1 VASCSWCRPT
11 REKLIGKEEE
21 ASVWDEEKN
30 KALTRWWWEEVWVKG
45 NVDATDEFMA
55 PNYVDHPNLPGLP
68 PGPEGMKQALTYYH
82 SASPELEATIDD
94 IFAAGDRVALR
105 WSARATHLGEW
116 LDVPPTGEHFTM
128 SGITIYRIAEGKAVE
143 GWNSI
148 EVNPTEEEQRWL
160 TEGGGWPGRSGD
172 IPATERDR
180 FPPFWEVLTRN
191 LSWRSRVAEAQERE
205 RIEQELHFARQIQQA
220 LLPEVN
226 PELDGWELT
235 TYYEPAREVGGDFYD
250 FLEFEDGRVGLVV
263 GDATGKGMPAA
274 LVMATTRGM
283 LRAVVQSVESPG
295 EVLARVNE
303 ALVAEIPQ
311 NMFVTCLYAILET
324 KSGSLRYA
332 NAGHDPPYLRHHGG
346 SDAEELRARGMP
358 LGLMPNMP
366 YEEKEAVLAL
376 GDNALFYR
384 DGLVEAHNPQ
394 REMFGFP
401 RLRALMAE
409 HGEERSLGD
418 FLLEELYSFVGE
430 SWEQE
435 DDITLLTLERS
446 AT

>member
-1 VASCSWCRPT
+1 M
-11 REKLIGKEEE
+11 G
-21 ASVWDEEKN
+21 DEEQKN
-30 KALTRWWWEEVWVKG
+30 KALVRWWWEEVWLKG
-45 NVDATDEFMA
+45 NVAATDEFMA

-116 LDVPPTGEHFTM
+116 LDVPPTGHHFTM

-148 EVNPTEEEQRWL
+148 EVNPTEEEKQWF
-160 TEGGGWPGRSGD
+160 TQGGGWPGRSPD
-172 IPATERDR
+172 IPASERDPS
-180 FPPFWEVLTRN
+180 PPFWEVLTRN
-191 LSWRSRVAEAQERE
+191 LTWYSRVREARERE
-205 RIEQELHFARQIQQA
+205 RIEQELQVARQIQQA
-220 LLPEVN
+220 LLPEAT

-250 FLEFEDGRVGLVV
+250 FLELEDGRVGLVV

-311 NMFVTCLYAILET
+311 NMFVTCLYAILEP

-332 NAGHDPPYLRHHGG
+332 NAGHDLPYLRHHGG
-346 SDAEELRARGMP
+346 GDAEELRARGLP

-366 YEEKEAVLAL
+366 YEEKEAVLAP
-376 GDNALFYR
+376 GDNALFYS
-384 DGLVEAHNPQ
+384 DGLVEAHDPQ
-394 REMFGFP
+394 REMFGFA
-401 RLRALMAE
+401 RLRGLVAE
-409 HGEERSLGD
+409 HAEEGSLVD
-418 FLLEELYSFVGE
+418 FLMEELYSFVGE
-430 SWEQE
+430 GWEQE
-435 DDITLLTLERS
+435 DDITLLTLKRS
-446 AT
+446 ESPS